1 MSVKSPLHKD
11 GHRFHSNM
19 NICYIVKTSYLF
31 LFYKTAIG
39 MQTKSSFY
47 VLYVFLDFFTP
58 LPAPPPRKVLSILV

>member
-1 MSVKSPLHKD
+1 
-11 GHRFHSNM
+11 M

-47 VLYVFLDFFTP
+47 VLFVFLDFFTP